1 MTFAQLFDLIKRAGG
16 PDWFWHTFIL
26 AVQLL
31 NTWTIYFLTKKLSS
45 LRRENSA
52 LDGYLETLN
61 AQHRALS
68 HELSVYKHI
77 VDMHSNQIV
86 HMQMGDEKTVPIGSP
101 PIAPEPKRTIPRSSW
116 NRDNL
121 IADTEPTEDM
131 LE

>member
-1 MTFAQLFDLIKRAGG
+1 
-16 PDWFWHTFIL
+16 
-26 AVQLL
+26 
-31 NTWTIYFLTKKLSS
+31 
-45 LRRENSA
+45 
-52 LDGYLETLN
+52 
-61 AQHRALS
+61 
-68 HELSVYKHI
+68 
-77 VDMHSNQIV
+77 MHSNQIV